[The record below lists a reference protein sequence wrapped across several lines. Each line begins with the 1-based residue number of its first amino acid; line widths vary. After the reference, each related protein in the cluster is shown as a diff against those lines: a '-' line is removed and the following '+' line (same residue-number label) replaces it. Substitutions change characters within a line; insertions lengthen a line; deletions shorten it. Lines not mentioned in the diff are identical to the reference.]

1 MNKLEVTEKVIYIV
15 VSPLEFVFK
24 ELKGLIEEYKKG

>member
-1 MNKLEVTEKVIYIV
+1 MNKWEVTEKVIYII